1 MTALDVFVFL
11 LLIGGAAVGFVRG
24 FVHEVISILAW
35 IVAIAMLKLFHTQLW
50 SGLESTF
57 HTSGAGGAVLAFAL
71 LFVPSFL
78 LVKLLAR
85 SIGGRTRRH
94 AVLGPFD
101 RTLGG
106 GFGMLKGLLGAT
118 LFFLLANLATDMVYG
133 PQADRP
139 QWMTKSRTYPL
150 LNASGRAIVDWVEV
164 RRRQAAGRRRN
175 DPPPRHHDAREAA
188 VRADRTAPHHHVCV
202 RADGLRPRPY
212 RQCAAGGGV
221 RHARAADPARV
232 WRGQPRLC
240 AQRHRRR
247 RQDHASAEAEGVDPS
262 VITERYERFYLEDM
276 GALGVAPPTIAPHA
290 TREIA
295 PMVAMIERLI
305 ERGNAYEAQG
315 HVLFSVPSDP
325 DYGVLSRR
333 DREQMIA
340 GARVEVAPYKRDPA
354 DFVLWKP
361 SPEGVIGWESP
372 WGRGRPGWHIECSA
386 MIRAHLGETIDIHGG
401 GLDLIFPHHEN
412 EIAQSRCAHG
422 GRSARALLGPQRL
435 RRHGRGKD
443 VEVARQHRHPG

>member
-139 QWMTKSRTYPL
+139 QWMTRSRTYPL

-164 RRRQAAGRRRN
+164 RRGK
-175 DPPPRHHDAREAA
+175 
-188 VRADRTAPHHHVCV
+188 
-202 RADGLRPRPY
+202 
-212 RQCAAGGGV
+212 
-221 RHARAADPARV
+221 
-232 WRGQPRLC
+232 
-240 AQRHRRR
+240 
-247 RQDHASAEAEGVDPS
+247 PS
-262 VITERYERFYLEDM
+262 VED
-276 GALGVAPPTIAPHA
+276 
-290 TREIA
+290 
-295 PMVAMIERLI
+295 
-305 ERGNAYEAQG
+305 Q
-315 HVLFSVPSDP
+315 
-325 DYGVLSRR
+325 
-333 DREQMIA
+333 
-340 GARVEVAPYKRDPA
+340 
-354 DFVLWKP
+354 
-361 SPEGVIGWESP
+361 
-372 WGRGRPGWHIECSA
+372 
-386 MIRAHLGETIDIHGG
+386 
-401 GLDLIFPHHEN
+401 
-412 EIAQSRCAHG
+412 
-422 GRSARALLGPQRL
+422 
-435 RRHGRGKD
+435 
-443 VEVARQHRHPG
+443 